1 MLTITKRAAVNAV
14 PQLHIVLPFESRT
27 KSRLRTHATSGEDV
41 GIFLERGSVLRDGDL
56 LETDDGRVVQVLAA
70 DEDVST
76 VHSPDPRQLAR
87 VSYHLGNRHVA
98 LQIGPT
104 WVRYLHDH
112 VLDDMVRG
120 LGLEVV
126 VERAPFE
133 PEAGAY
139 GARSHSHAHAHSLSP
154 LLPHRHD

>member
-1 MLTITKRAAVNAV
+1 MLTITKRAAA
-14 PQLHIVLPFESRT
+14 PATPELQIVLPFDLRT
-27 KSRLRTHATSGEDV
+27 KSRLRARAVSGEDI
-41 GIFLERGSVLRDGDL
+41 GIFLERGTVLRGGDL
-56 LETDDGRVVQVLAA
+56 LEADDGRIVQVIAA

-76 VHSPDPRQLAR
+76 VHSTDLQQLAR

-120 LGLEVV
+120 LGLEVI
-126 VERAPFE
+126 VEQAPFE

-139 GARSHSHAHAHSLSP
+139 GARSHSHLHMLSLLP
-154 LLPHRHD
+154 PHRHA

>member
-1 MLTITKRAAVNAV
+1 MLTITKRAVTDAA
-14 PQLHIVLPFESRT
+14 PQLHIVLPFASRT
-27 KSRLRTHATSGEDV
+27 KSRLRARTVNGEDV
-41 GIFLERGSVLRDGDL
+41 GIFLERGTVLRGGDL
-56 LETDDGRVVQVLAA
+56 LVIDDGRIVQVIAA
-70 DEDVST
+70 DEEVST
-76 VHSPDPRQLAR
+76 VHSADPRQLAR

-112 VLDDMVRG
+112 VLDDMVRT

-126 VERAPFE
+126 VERAAFE

-139 GARSHSHAHAHSLSP
+139 GGRSTHLHGSAPHSHH
-154 LLPHRHD
+154 HD